1 MHVNSTI
8 EEKESLTKLKSSLGV
23 RLFFVYSICY
33 AGFVFLGVFHYQ
45 LLSTTVFAG
54 LNLAVVYGMSLI
66 LFAFL
71 LGVIY
76 NYYCTKYEDEAERED
91 QLKSRE
97 RL

>member
-8 EEKESLTKLKSSLGV
+8 EEKESVTRLKSSLGV

-33 AGFVFLGVFHYQ
+33 AGFVILGVFQYE
-45 LLSTTVFAG
+45 LLSTEMFAG
-54 LNLAVVYGMSLI
+54 LNLAVVYGMGLI

-76 NYYCTKYEDEAERED
+76 NYYCTKYEDEGEKED
-91 QLKSRE
+91 QLKTGD